1 MMKLS
6 GESDDALPSQSALAG
21 IARRQCPRCRRGSIF
36 ASLWV
41 MHDDCPECR
50 LDFDRGDPGHF
61 TGAMYVSYALAI
73 PLIAL
78 LTLIEYLILPRWS
91 LFRLVVLAS
100 LICVPLIP
108 WLWQYSRVIW
118 IYFDR
123 YFDPEDD
130 PLAGPSPSHPSIPSG
145 PAEGVEPDPGAEQP
159 PESRP

>member
-1 MMKLS
+1 MS
-6 GESDDALPSQSALAG
+6 VPGGFEPAPGHPSALAG
-21 IARRQCPRCRRGSIF
+21 ILHKRCPRCREGAIF

-41 MHDDCPECR
+41 MHDDCPVCK

-78 LTLIEYLILPRWS
+78 LTLIEHLILRGWS

-100 LICVPLIP
+100 LVCVPTIP
-108 WLWQYSRVIW
+108 WVWQYSRVIW

-130 PLAGPSPSHPSIPSG
+130 PGAGIDPGRGPDAGP
-145 PAEGVEPDPGAEQP
+145 D
-159 PESRP
+159 

>member
-1 MMKLS
+1 MNARRP
-6 GESDDALPSQSALAG
+6 SDDEGPSSSALAG
-21 IARRQCPRCRRGSIF
+21 ILRRHCPRCRRGGIF
-36 ASLWV
+36 AALWE
-41 MHDDCPECR
+41 MNDDCPVCG

-78 LTLIEYLILPRWS
+78 LTLIEHLIIPGWS

-100 LICVPLIP
+100 LISLPLIP

-123 YFDPEDD
+123 YFDPED
-130 PLAGPSPSHPSIPSG
+130 PGAGGPTGPSPPRDPTG
-145 PAEGVEPDPGAEQP
+145 PAAGHDPDDGLAGAI
-159 PESRP
+159 RPRP

>member
-1 MMKLS
+1 
-6 GESDDALPSQSALAG
+6 
-21 IARRQCPRCRRGSIF
+21 
-36 ASLWV
+36 
-41 MHDDCPECR
+41 MHDDCPVCG

-61 TGAMYVSYALAI
+61 TGAMYVSYGLAI

-78 LTLIEYLILPRWS
+78 LTLIEYLIVPAWS

-108 WLWQYSRVIW
+108 WIWQYSRVIW

-130 PLAGPSPSHPSIPSG
+130 PQDRGRS
-145 PAEGVEPDPGAEQP
+145 GAELRATRTNEANPLHESSRRRDSELRGQSPLREP
-159 PESRP
+159 PARGKSQACPKLRMRDSGRSPRWPAS

>member
-1 MMKLS
+1 MENHEDLDR
-6 GESDDALPSQSALAG
+6 ESRPQSAPAG
-21 IARRQCPRCRRGSIF
+21 IVARVCPRCRRGPIF
-36 ASLWV
+36 AAMWV
-41 MHDDCPECR
+41 MHDDCPVCG

-78 LTLIEYLILPRWS
+78 LTLIEHLIIPTWS

-100 LICVPLIP
+100 IVCLPLIP

-123 YFDPEDD
+123 YFDPEDPPDEAAPGRPPVYDD
-130 PLAGPSPSHPSIPSG
+130 PSERPDGDEPTESHTNG
-145 PAEGVEPDPGAEQP
+145 YVD
-159 PESRP
+159 

>member
-1 MMKLS
+1 MLDQ
-6 GESDDALPSQSALAG
+6 GNDAGMPEARSALAG
-21 IARRQCPRCRRGSIF
+21 IAARVCPRCRRGPIF
-36 ASLWV
+36 AAMWK
-41 MHDDCPECR
+41 MHDDCPVCQ

-78 LTLIEYLILPRWS
+78 LTLIEHLIIPAWS

-100 LICVPLIP
+100 ILCVPLIP

-123 YFDPEDD
+123 FFDPDD
-130 PLAGPSPSHPSIPSG
+130 APDGVAPGPSPVAEDLSWGRDADG
-145 PAEGVEPDPGAEQP
+145 PAGHPADGHLE
-159 PESRP
+159 